1 LRGTV
6 RSAFAKEEEESHGLV
21 FLGLNVTYT
30 QAQLPGCSDIDGS
43 AESGRVETVTSC
55 TTLQAVS
62 SISYDSNNRS
72 VHLLILAP
80 RGGNNSSELG
90 GKVYWN
96 VVNLVDMIFC

>member
-1 LRGTV
+1 
-6 RSAFAKEEEESHGLV
+6 
-21 FLGLNVTYT
+21 
-30 QAQLPGCSDIDGS
+30 
-43 AESGRVETVTSC
+43 
-55 TTLQAVS
+55 VS